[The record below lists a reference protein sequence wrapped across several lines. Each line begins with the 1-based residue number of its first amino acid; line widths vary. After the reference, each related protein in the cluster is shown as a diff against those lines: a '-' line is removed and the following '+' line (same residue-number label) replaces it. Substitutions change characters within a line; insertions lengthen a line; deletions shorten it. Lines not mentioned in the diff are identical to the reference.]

1 MSAHSGPKVETA
13 GLVSLLSNINTKVTL
28 GANSIKDVVN
38 NTSPTATGLSYEA
51 NNKTYYFNGAASITL
66 PYVASMNFNNSQTIM
81 MWIKPTDTTD
91 ARRNPYNQ
99 AYGGG
104 GTITFETSRQF
115 NYIWGTTGTDGAT
128 YTSLTS
134 SFTVARNETAHIAV
148 SRNAT
153 TTSWY
158 KNGVLSNSMA
168 NPYPTTTLTGTSP
181 IVIGSGYAGAYIG
194 YIYSFK
200 VYSKALSATEIRQNF
215 NALRGR
221 FGL

>member
-1 MSAHSGPKVETA
+1 MSAHAGPKVETA
-13 GLVSLLSNINTKVTL
+13 GLVSLLSNINPKVTL

-38 NTSPTATGLSYEA
+38 KSAPITTGLSYEA
-51 NNKTYYFNGAASITL
+51 NNKTYYFNGTSSITL

-104 GTITFETSRQF
+104 GTITFEISRQF
-115 NYIWGTTGTDGAT
+115 NYIWGTTGTNVAP
-128 YTSLTS
+128 YTSLIS
-134 SFTVARNETAHIAV
+134 SFTVGRNETAHIAV
-148 SRNAT
+148 TRNAST
-153 TTSWY
+153 ISWY

-194 YIYSFK
+194 YIHSFK
-200 VYSKALSATEIRQNF
+200 VYSLALSASQIKQNF
-215 NALRGR
+215 SALRSR
-221 FGL
+221 FGI